1 MSDAGSAHPGDG
13 QRGGRLGAAAR
24 AHVASDQLKLR
35 SDELVAGVL
44 RGDYRSVARAISA
57 VENETEIGRAI
68 MQGIHPHLGRAHVLG
83 VTGSP
88 GAGKSTLV
96 SELIGE
102 FTRRGKSVGVVAVDP
117 SSPFSGGAILG
128 DRIRM
133 ERHSLAERV
142 FIRSLASRGHLG
154 GLSRAVFKV
163 VDVLDA
169 AGFELIIVETVGA
182 GQSEVEI
189 AEIADTRVVV
199 CPPGLGD
206 DVQAIKAGILEIA
219 DILVVSKADLP
230 LADKTELDL
239 RFMLSV
245 RKQAPKQPCIVRV
258 SAVSGTGLTELADA
272 IVSMTRSGGGR
283 RWTGS
288 RERMRRLFAQE
299 AGNLLRQRLTA
310 LDSAALDALC
320 DAAARGEIGHEEA
333 VSNAIRLAMNSSS

>member
-1 MSDAGSAHPGDG
+1 MAH
-13 QRGGRLGAAAR
+13 QLRSTTLGAAAR
-24 AHVASDQLKLR
+24 APVVGDQIKQR
-35 SDELVAGVL
+35 SDEFLAGVL
-44 RGDYRSVARAISA
+44 RGDHRSIARAISA

-68 MQGIHPHLGRAHVLG
+68 VQGIHPHLGRAHVLG
-83 VTGSP
+83 ITGSP

-169 AGFELIIVETVGA
+169 AGFDLIIVETVGA

-245 RKQAPKQPCIVRV
+245 TKQATKQPSIVRV
-258 SAVSGTGLTELADA
+258 SAVSGTGMTELADTIDA
-272 IVSMTRSGGGR
+272 MIRGGGGR
-283 RWTGS
+283 RGTGS

-299 AGNLLRQRLTA
+299 AGNLLRERLTA
-310 LDSAALDALC
+310 LREPGAGCALRRSRAGRD
-320 DAAARGEIGHEEA
+320 R
-333 VSNAIRLAMNSSS
+333 S

>member
-1 MSDAGSAHPGDG
+1 MVGD
-13 QRGGRLGAAAR
+13 Q
-24 AHVASDQLKLR
+24 QKLR
-35 SDELVAGVL
+35 SDEFVAGIL
-44 RGDYRSVARAISA
+44 RGDHRSIARAISA
-57 VENETEIGRAI
+57 VENETEAGRAI

-83 VTGSP
+83 ITGSP

-245 RKQAPKQPCIVRV
+245 KNNAPRQPSIVRV
-258 SAVSGTGLTELADA
+258 SAVSGTGMTELADT
-272 IVSMTRSGGGR
+272 IGSMTTRGGGCR
-283 RWTGS
+283 RGIGS

-299 AGNLLRQRLTA
+299 AGNLVRERLTA

-320 DAAARGEIGHEEA
+320 DAAARGEIGHEDA
-333 VSNAIRLAMNSSS
+333 VTNAIRIAMNSGS

>member
-1 MSDAGSAHPGDG
+1 MVG
-13 QRGGRLGAAAR
+13 
-24 AHVASDQLKLR
+24 DQLKLR
-35 SDELVAGVL
+35 SDEFVAGIL
-44 RGDYRSVARAISA
+44 RGDRRSIARAISA
-57 VENETEIGRAI
+57 VENETEAGRAI

-83 VTGSP
+83 ITGSP

-133 ERHSLAERV
+133 ERHSLTERV

-258 SAVSGTGLTELADA
+258 SAVSGTGMTELVDA
-272 IVSMTRSGGGR
+272 IVLMTRSGGGR
-283 RWTGS
+283 RGTGS

-299 AGNLLRQRLTA
+299 AGNMLRQRLMA

-320 DAAARGEIGHEEA
+320 DAAARGEIGHEDA
-333 VSNAIRLAMNSSS
+333 VLNAIRLAMNSGS

>member
-1 MSDAGSAHPGDG
+1 MVG
-13 QRGGRLGAAAR
+13 
-24 AHVASDQLKLR
+24 DQLKLR
-35 SDELVAGVL
+35 SDEYLAGLL
-44 RGDYRSVARAISA
+44 RGDHRSIARAISA
-57 VENETEIGRAI
+57 VENETEAGRAI

-83 VTGSP
+83 ITGSP

-133 ERHSLAERV
+133 ERHSLTERV

-258 SAVSGTGLTELADA
+258 SAVSGTGMTELADA
-272 IVSMTRSGGGR
+272 IALMTHSGGGR
-283 RWTGS
+283 RGTGS

-299 AGNLLRQRLTA
+299 AGNMLRQRLTA

-320 DAAARGEIGHEEA
+320 DAAARGEIGHEDA
-333 VSNAIRLAMNSSS
+333 VLNAIRIAMNLEKAISHR

>member
-1 MSDAGSAHPGDG
+1 MAG
-13 QRGGRLGAAAR
+13 
-24 AHVASDQLKLR
+24 DQLKLR
-35 SDELVAGVL
+35 SDEFVAGVL
-44 RGDYRSVARAISA
+44 RGEHRAIARAISA

-68 MQGIHPHLGRAHVLG
+68 VQGIHPHLGRAHVLG
-83 VTGSP
+83 ITGAP

-133 ERHSLAERV
+133 ERHSLSERV

-219 DILVVSKADLP
+219 DILVVGKADLP

-245 RKQAPKQPCIVRV
+245 TKHAPRQPTIVRV
-258 SAVSGTGLTELADA
+258 SALSGTGVTELADA
-272 IVSMTRSGGGR
+272 IGATIRGAASR
-283 RWTGS
+283 RGTGS

-299 AGNLLRQRLTA
+299 AGNLLRARLTA

-320 DAAARGEIGHEEA
+320 DAAARGEIGHEDA
-333 VSNAIRLAMNSSS
+333 VTNAIRLAMNDGSGA

>member
-1 MSDAGSAHPGDG
+1 MRPG
-13 QRGGRLGAAAR
+13 
-24 AHVASDQLKLR
+24 
-35 SDELVAGVL
+35 ELVAGIL
-44 RGDYRSVARAISA
+44 RGDHRSIARAISA
-57 VENETEIGRAI
+57 VENETEAGRAI
-68 MQGIHPHLGRAHVLG
+68 MQGIHPHLGRAHVIG
-83 VTGSP
+83 ITGSP

-245 RKQAPKQPCIVRV
+245 TKHAPRQPCIVRV
-258 SAVSGTGLTELADA
+258 SAVNGTGVTELADA
-272 IVSMTRSGGGR
+272 IGSTTRSAGGR
-283 RWTGS
+283 RGSGS

-299 AGNLLRQRLTA
+299 AGNVLRKRLST

-320 DAAARGEIGHEEA
+320 DAAARGEIGHEDA
-333 VSNAIRLAMNSSS
+333 VLNAIRLAMNSGS

>member
-1 MSDAGSAHPGDG
+1 MVD
-13 QRGGRLGAAAR
+13 
-24 AHVASDQLKLR
+24 DQFKLR

-44 RGDYRSVARAISA
+44 RGEHRAIARAISA

-68 MQGIHPHLGRAHVLG
+68 VQGIHPHLGRAHVLG
-83 VTGSP
+83 ITGAP

-133 ERHSLAERV
+133 ERHSLSERV

-245 RKQAPKQPCIVRV
+245 TKHAPRQPTIVRV
-258 SAVSGTGLTELADA
+258 SAVSGTGMTELADA
-272 IVSMTRSGGGR
+272 IGATVRGGGGR
-283 RWTGS
+283 RGTGS

-299 AGNLLRQRLTA
+299 AGNLLRARLTE

-320 DAAARGEIGHEEA
+320 DAAARGEIGHEDA
-333 VSNAIRLAMNSSS
+333 VTNAIRLAMNDGS

>member
-1 MSDAGSAHPGDG
+1 M
-13 QRGGRLGAAAR
+13 
-24 AHVASDQLKLR
+24 R
-35 SDELVAGVL
+35 SDEFVAGVL
-44 RGDYRSVARAISA
+44 RGEHRAIARAISA

-68 MQGIHPHLGRAHVLG
+68 VQGIHSHLGRAHVLG
-83 VTGSP
+83 ITGAP

-133 ERHSLAERV
+133 ERHSLSERV

-245 RKQAPKQPCIVRV
+245 TKHAPRQPSIVRV
-258 SAVSGTGLTELADA
+258 SSVSGAGMTELADA
-272 IVSMTRSGGGR
+272 IGAMTRGGGGR
-283 RWTGS
+283 RGTGS

-299 AGNLLRQRLTA
+299 AGNLLRARLTE

-320 DAAARGEIGHEEA
+320 DAAARGEIGHEDA
-333 VSNAIRLAMNSSS
+333 VTDAIRIAMNRGS

>member
-1 MSDAGSAHPGDG
+1 MAG
-13 QRGGRLGAAAR
+13 
-24 AHVASDQLKLR
+24 DQLKPGTG
-35 SDELVAGVL
+35 DLVTGVL
-44 RGDYRSVARAISA
+44 RGDHRSIARAISA

-68 MQGIHPHLGRAHVLG
+68 IQGIHPHLGRAHVLG
-83 VTGSP
+83 ITGSP

-133 ERHSLAERV
+133 ERHALAERV

-239 RFMLSV
+239 RFLLSV

-258 SAVSGTGLTELADA
+258 SAVSGTGITELADA
-272 IVSMTRSGGGR
+272 IVLMNRSAGSR
-283 RWTGS
+283 RGTGS

-299 AGNLLRQRLTA
+299 AGNMLRQRLTEI
-310 LDSAALDALC
+310 DSAALDALC
-320 DAAARGEIGHEEA
+320 DAAARGEIGH
-333 VSNAIRLAMNSSS
+333 

>member
-1 MSDAGSAHPGDG
+1 MVG
-13 QRGGRLGAAAR
+13 
-24 AHVASDQLKLR
+24 DQLKLR
-35 SDELVAGVL
+35 SDEFVAGIL
-44 RGDYRSVARAISA
+44 RSDRRSIARAISA
-57 VENETEIGRAI
+57 VENETEAGRAI

-83 VTGSP
+83 ITGSP

-133 ERHSLAERV
+133 ERHSLTERV

-258 SAVSGTGLTELADA
+258 SAVSGTGMTELADA
-272 IVSMTRSGGGR
+272 IGAMIRGGGGR
-283 RWTGS
+283 RGTGS

-299 AGNLLRQRLTA
+299 AGNMLRQRLMA

-320 DAAARGEIGHEEA
+320 DAAARGEIGHEDA
-333 VSNAIRLAMNSSS
+333 VANAIRLAMNSGS